1 MSATSPTKSFKEN
14 IQGLYRLAQ
23 EREEKDALLDAIER
37 RLEAFPDYVNAVW
50 NYEHQT
56 QLAYIRYA
64 GDTEMIQDKV
74 TSIDRSRRDK
84 HNVMVGA
91 CNTLNRICNRLNTP
105 RFCPDLETDA
115 NGDEI
120 VHRNLCADFCGDVV
134 LETYENRNGDTL
146 ARSRFA
152 KIAERKDIMSTEHF
166 DEATKLAK
174 ERNSYDSSQMH
185 RLTVNALDTSNTH
198 DDYDLEFL

>member
-1 MSATSPTKSFKEN
+1 MSATSPTKSFKNN
-14 IQGLYRLAQ
+14 IQSLARLAKQ
-23 EREEKDALLDAIER
+23 SPDGDRLIDAIER
-37 RLEAFPDYVNAVW
+37 RLDAFPEYINAVW

-74 TSIDRSRRDK
+74 TSIDRARRDK

-91 CNTLNRICNRLNTP
+91 CNTFNIICDRLDTP

-115 NGDEI
+115 AGDEY
-120 VHRNLCADFCGDVV
+120 VHRNICADFCGDVV
-134 LETYENRNGDTL
+134 LETYENRNGSDL

-152 KIAERKDIMSTEHF
+152 KIAEQKDLMSTQHF
-166 DEATKLAK
+166 DEAVKLAEK
-174 ERNSYDSSQMH
+174 HNSYDVSEMH
-185 RLTVNALDTSNTH
+185 RLTVNVPDELDPQSQN
-198 DDYDLEFL
+198 DFEL

>member
-14 IQGLYRLAQ
+14 IQGLYKLAQ
-23 EREEKDALLDAIER
+23 TSDQKDALLDAIER

-74 TSIDRSRRDK
+74 TSIDRARRDK

-91 CNTLNRICNRLNTP
+91 CNTLNRICDRLNTP

-115 NGDEI
+115 YGDEI

-152 KIAERKDIMSTEHF
+152 KIAEHKDIMSTPHF

-174 ERNSYDSSQMH
+174 EHNSYDTSEMH
-185 RLTVNALDTSNTH
+185 RLTVNVPDELANT
-198 DDYDLEFL
+198 DNYDLELL